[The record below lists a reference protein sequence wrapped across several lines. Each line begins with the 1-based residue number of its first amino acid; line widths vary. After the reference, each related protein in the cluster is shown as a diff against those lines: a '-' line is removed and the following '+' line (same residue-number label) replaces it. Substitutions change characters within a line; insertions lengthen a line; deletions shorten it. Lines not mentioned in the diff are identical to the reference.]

1 MPLDQRYRFENL
13 VVGSA
18 NRLAVAAARAVA
30 ESPGAVY
37 NPLFVYGSSGLG
49 KTHLLGGIGQL
60 ATKLQP
66 ALSVEYVTL
75 VDFVELYH
83 AAVAGGET
91 DAWAGRWQE
100 VNLLLIDDIQFLTG
114 RKETQTELLR
124 LFSAMQQQSHQLVL
138 TSDRAPAEITDVDE
152 RLIARLSGGLVVD
165 IGSPDY
171 ETRVAILRAVAAE
184 RSYDVPVELLDE
196 LARIEFSNVRELQG
210 ALNRLV
216 AHKSLGTGQL
226 RVDDVARALGL
237 EMPASG
243 LRRTVDDFD
252 SFLADVTSAVQQHV
266 ESWKARLSEAV
277 AYWAGEGYRTGV
289 LERALSLPKPP
300 NVEGLIESYTK
311 AIDKLKALEAQA
323 TAIDP
328 ALGGNVIFRDPEQVA
343 QAEDLVQRALGGKL
357 PPSGPSPAFARGLF
371 EVSTSNQ
378 LAAKAAD
385 AVVES
390 PGEKFNPL
398 LLHGPSGV
406 GKTHLAHAIGN
417 ELSTRNPKLS
427 VACVPAQRF
436 VDELIAA
443 IGAGTVE
450 RWRARYRAADVLILD
465 DVQFLAGKER
475 TQEELFH
482 VFNGLHGS
490 GKQLVFTSDVP
501 PRKIP
506 ELEDRLRSRF
516 EGGLVAPIDPPDRVL
531 RERIIARTLEQ
542 HAHSADPDLVRVVAE
557 QSVQNVREL
566 VGLVHRVMAAA
577 DAKSVTLTAGFAR
590 GELNPTP
597 RQTPASARASMR
609 GVDST
614 FLDPEKVIWEW
625 PEATARLVEELR

>member
-1 MPLDQRYRFENL
+1 MRLDQRYRFENL

-30 ESPGAVY
+30 EAPGTVY
-37 NPLFVYGSSGLG
+37 NPLFVYGGSGLG
-49 KTHLLGGIGQL
+49 KTHLLGGISQL
-60 ATKLQP
+60 AEKLQP
-66 ALSVEYVTL
+66 NLSVEYVTL

-83 AAVAGGET
+83 AAVAAGET
-91 DAWAGRWQE
+91 EAWTSRWQE
-100 VNLLLIDDIQFLTG
+100 VNVLLIDDIQFLTG
-114 RKETQTELLR
+114 RKETQAELLR
-124 LFSAMQQQSHQLVL
+124 LFTSMQQLEHQLVL
-138 TSDRAPAEITDVDE
+138 TSDRAPGEIADVDE

-171 ETRVAILRAVAAE
+171 ETRVAILRAVAVE
-184 RSYDVPVELLDE
+184 RSFDVPVELLDE

-216 AHKSLGTGQL
+216 AHKSLGSGSL
-226 RVDDVARALGL
+226 RVQDVARALGL
-237 EMPASG
+237 EMTGAAG
-243 LRRTVDDFD
+243 RKTADDFD
-252 SFLADVTSAVQQHV
+252 SFLADVTTAVQQHV
-266 ESWKARLSEAV
+266 ESWKARISEAV
-277 AYWAGEGYRTGV
+277 AYWAGEGYRTHM
-289 LERALSLPKPP
+289 LERALSAAKPP
-300 NVEGLIESYTK
+300 NVEGLIDTFVK
-311 AIDKLKALEAQA
+311 AIEKLKALEERASGV
-323 TAIDP
+323 DP
-328 ALGGNVIFRDPEQVA
+328 SLGGNAVFRDPEQVA
-343 QAEDLVQRALGGKL
+343 QAEDLVERALAGRL

-378 LAAKAAD
+378 LAVKAAD
-385 AVVES
+385 AVVQQ

-398 LLHGPSGV
+398 LLHGPTGV

-417 ELSTRNPKLS
+417 ELTSRGS
-427 VACVPAQRF
+427 VVACVPAQRF

-482 VFNGLHGS
+482 VFNALHGA
-490 GKQLVFTSDVP
+490 GKQLVFTSDMP
-501 PRKIP
+501 PRRIP
-506 ELEDRLRSRF
+506 DLEERLRSRF
-516 EGGLVAPIDPPDRVL
+516 DGGLVAPIDPPDRVL
-531 RERIIARTLEQ
+531 RERIITRTLGN
-542 HAHSADPDLVRVVAE
+542 HAHSADADLVRVLAE

-577 DAKSVTLTAGFAR
+577 DAKSVALNGAFAR
-590 GELNPTP
+590 GELGPAARLTPT
-597 RQTPASARASMR
+597 AARASIR
-609 GVDST
+609 AVDST
-614 FLDPEKVIWEW
+614 FLDSEKVIWEW

>member
-30 ESPGAVY
+30 EAPGTVY
-37 NPLFVYGSSGLG
+37 NPLFVYGGSGLG
-49 KTHLLGGIGQL
+49 KTHLLGGIARL
-60 ATKLQP
+60 AEKLQP
-66 ALSVEYVTL
+66 DLGVEYVTL

-83 AAVAGGET
+83 AAVAAGET
-91 DAWAGRWQE
+91 DAWTGRWQD
-100 VNLLLIDDIQFLTG
+100 VKVLLIDDIQFLTG

-124 LFSAMQQQSHQLVL
+124 LFTSMQQLDHQLVL
-138 TSDRAPAEITDVDE
+138 TSDRAPNEIVDVDE

-184 RSYDVPVELLDE
+184 RSFDVPGELLDE

-216 AHKSLGTGQL
+216 AHKSLGSGPL
-226 RVDDVARALGL
+226 RVQDVARALGL
-237 EMPASG
+237 DVSGGAS
-243 LRRTVDDFD
+243 RKSADDFD

-266 ESWKARLSEAV
+266 ESWKARVSEAV
-277 AYWAGEGYRTGV
+277 AYWAGEGYRTHM
-289 LERALSLPKPP
+289 LERVLSASKPP
-300 NVEGLIESYTK
+300 NVEGLIETFTK
-311 AIDKLKALEAQA
+311 AIEQLKALEERA

-328 ALGGNVIFRDPEQVA
+328 SLGGNAIFRDPEQVA
-343 QAEDLVQRALGGKL
+343 QAADLVERALSGKL

-378 LAAKAAD
+378 LAVKAAD
-385 AVVES
+385 AVVQQ

-398 LLHGPSGV
+398 LLHGPTGV

-417 ELSTRNPKLS
+417 ELSARGNVT

-482 VFNGLHGS
+482 VFNALHGA
-490 GKQLVFTSDVP
+490 GKQLVFTSDMP
-501 PRKIP
+501 PRRIP
-506 ELEDRLRSRF
+506 DLEERLRSRF

-531 RERIIARTLEQ
+531 RERIIARTLGN
-542 HAHSADPDLVRVVAE
+542 HARGADADLVRVLAE

-577 DAKSVTLTAGFAR
+577 DAKSVALTAGFAR
-590 GELNPTP
+590 GEVGPAA
-597 RQTPASARASMR
+597 RMTPAAARASIR
-609 GVDST
+609 AVDST
-614 FLDPEKVIWEW
+614 FLDQEKVIWEW
-625 PEATARLVEELR
+625 PDATARLVEELR